1 MVSRSD
7 CENALRIKE
16 KRERLEGRSL
26 FFSLVILCREARLL
40 HFPNIVGFEEFGE
53 VVVRLLGSDFVKL
66 RIDSFVVGRS
76 VHVTD
81 DSECDREIRS
91 FHHGEFELEGV
102 VLAMSVVNEHVV
114 EGVSVLTNF
123 DYFESKALLHESE
136 LVVLAEDEFFAMA
149 HVDGVLLA
157 PFVVVDRFVG
167 TVVEDDAV
175 LKYFANGGT
184 VVLVGSL
191 KNLNGT
197 LSIGGDGTGEEVSA
211 RSEAEFSWAER
222 ILNRAIRRRLA
233 DKSAWGCRGV
243 LSLGESIDAVV
254 EQDHVE
260 VDVAS
265 VGVDEV
271 VTSDGESVTVT
282 ADLPNSEVRVGDF
295 ASCGD
300 GGGTSVDGVHAVGGH
315 VVRQTAGA
323 ADAGDDSGVMR
334 SDADFSHGFLK
345 RGEEGVVATTWT
357 PTRLSFF
364 IVLYSIVAHNEKVS

>member
-136 LVVLAEDEFFAMA
+136 LIVLSEDEFLAMA
-149 HVDGVLLA
+149 HVDGVFLA

-191 KNLNGT
+191 KNINGT

-271 VTSDGESVTVT
+271 VTSDGESVAV
-282 ADLPNSEVRVGDF
+282 AAHLPYRKFRVSHL
-295 ASCGD
+295 ASRGD
-300 GGGTSVDGVHAVGGH
+300 GSSTSVDGVHAVSGH
-315 VVRQTAGA
+315 IVGQTAGA
-323 ADAGDDSGVMR
+323 SDTRYDSVLIR
-334 SDADFSHGFLK
+334 RFSDFCHCLVQ
-345 RGEEGVVATTWT
+345 RCEEEVVAASRT
-357 PTRLSFF
+357 PPRLSFLEISLCICCCF
-364 IVLYSIVAHNEKVS
+364 HC